1 MDADFSIELSR
12 EDPVLDLPWKDAN
25 DASGKIAYFDLK
37 RQPEL
42 IASITE
48 ARQFPELAKFLVKMN
63 SPHSALES
71 AKCDVWATNEMSAE
85 ESIFNASHKFA
96 SYVDL
101 LFCDVEHRKSLPFQE
116 SFVRSLTELLRRA
129 PEIGASLELCV
140 RKCFYEQ
147 AGESDG
153 EPEEGLYFT
162 LYLNG
167 YGNDDLAARRNWA
180 IGMKLAESA
189 ILQLCGRMRLGEL
202 FALAGQ
208 KSVGQYGT

>member
-1 MDADFSIELSR
+1 MDADFSIELGR
-12 EDPVLDLPWKDAN
+12 EDPVLDLPWKDAT
-25 DASGKIAYFDLK
+25 DASGKVAYFDVK
-37 RQPEL
+37 RHPEL
-42 IASITE
+42 IASVAE

-71 AKCDVWATNEMSAE
+71 AKCDVWATTELSAE

-96 SYVDL
+96 SYIDL
-101 LFCDVEHRKSLPFQE
+101 VFCDVEQRKSLPFQE
-116 SFVRSLTELLRRA
+116 SFVRSLCELLRRA

-140 RKCFYEQ
+140 RKCFSEL
-147 AGESDG
+147 ADESGERPSEGPD
-153 EPEEGLYFT
+153 EGLYFT

-189 ILQLCGRMRLGEL
+189 IVQLCGRMKLGDP
-202 FALAGQ
+202 LAPR
-208 KSVGQYGT
+208 